1 MYLSDIW
8 VVVFQEI
15 WHLLHRTGVPKSHI
29 PLAGWKWQPKPRKQ
43 QYDSL
48 LFFIIFIFIKL
59 HTSAIH
65 ARYSGLYCLW
75 REKCIEIGLQMLVGL
90 SVRLTVC
97 LSDCLSV
104 RLSVG
109 KTCCCSKIFMKTLLE
124 NLLLTLWMTS
134 MQVKSLTAITG
145 KRTCTTISGS
155 SIACVVF
162 FSLGCHEVCR
172 TLYWFFSV
180 KYHYRFNDN
189 FYTEK
194 HNFIGNNF
202 MLQFTRANLVCSNI
216 IFPQSLCL

>member
-90 SVRLTVC
+90 SVRL
-97 LSDCLSV
+97 SV

-155 SIACVVF
+155 SIACLVF

>member
-75 REKCIEIGLQMLVGL
+75 REKCIGIGLQMLVGL
-90 SVRLTVC
+90 SVRPTVC

-104 RLSVG
+104 KHMLLFKS
-109 KTCCCSKIFMKTLLE
+109 FHENPLE

-134 MQVKSLTAITG
+134 MNRSKV
-145 KRTCTTISGS
+145 
-155 SIACVVF
+155 
-162 FSLGCHEVCR
+162 
-172 TLYWFFSV
+172 
-180 KYHYRFNDN
+180 
-189 FYTEK
+189 
-194 HNFIGNNF
+194 
-202 MLQFTRANLVCSNI
+202 
-216 IFPQSLCL
+216 

>member
-1 MYLSDIW
+1 MTTQTKKTTIRLPP
-8 VVVFQEI
+8 
-15 WHLLHRTGVPKSHI
+15 LLHHLHLHQTPHI
-29 PLAGWKWQPKPRKQ
+29 SNPCQVQWVILPLKRKV
-43 QYDSL
+43 YWDW
-48 LFFIIFIFIKL
+48 F
-59 HTSAIH
+59 AN
-65 ARYSGLYCLW
+65 
-75 REKCIEIGLQMLVGL
+75 VGRSVRPSDCL
-90 SVRLTVC
+90 SVRPTV
-97 LSDCLSV
+97 CLSV

-155 SIACVVF
+155 SIACLVF

-189 FYTEK
+189 LYTEK

>member
-1 MYLSDIW
+1 MTTQTKKTTIRLPP
-8 VVVFQEI
+8 
-15 WHLLHRTGVPKSHI
+15 LLHHLHLHQTPHI
-29 PLAGWKWQPKPRKQ
+29 SNPCQVQWVILPLKRKV
-43 QYDSL
+43 YWDW
-48 LFFIIFIFIKL
+48 F
-59 HTSAIH
+59 AN
-65 ARYSGLYCLW
+65 
-75 REKCIEIGLQMLVGL
+75 VGR
-90 SVRLTVC
+90 SVC
-97 LSDCLSV
+97 PSDCLSV

-109 KTCCCSKIFMKTLLE
+109 KTYVVVQKFSWKPAWKSSVDFVDDLYE
-124 NLLLTLWMTS
+124 
-134 MQVKSLTAITG
+134 QVKSLTAITG

-155 SIACVVF
+155 SIACLGF
-162 FSLGCHEVCR
+162 YSLGCHEVCR

>member
-75 REKCIEIGLQMLVGL
+75 REKCIGIGLQMLVGL
-90 SVRLTVC
+90 SVRPTVC
-97 LSDCLSV
+97 PSVRLSVCPSDCLSV
-104 RLSVG
+104 KHVVVQKFSWKPCL
-109 KTCCCSKIFMKTLLE
+109 KIFCWLCGWP
-124 NLLLTLWMTS
+124 LW
-134 MQVKSLTAITG
+134 TG
-145 KRTCTTISGS
+145 QKFNG
-155 SIACVVF
+155 
-162 FSLGCHEVCR
+162 
-172 TLYWFFSV
+172 
-180 KYHYRFNDN
+180 HYR
-189 FYTEK
+189 
-194 HNFIGNNF
+194 
-202 MLQFTRANLVCSNI
+202 
-216 IFPQSLCL
+216 